1 MWCVGWQKSMA
12 QTKDGQEIILLGGK
26 FSKFALRCQLS

>member
-12 QTKDGQEIILLGGK
+12 QTKDGKELILLGGK
-26 FSKFALRCQLS
+26 V